1 MPVPA
6 LREVRIRRLLSL
18 RELAKRAEV
27 AQRTIVE
34 AEAGRQVP
42 QLRTMR
48 KLAEALGVDPME
60 VDEFRAAVESALA
73 DTGKKSPPRVT

>member
-1 MPVPA
+1 MPP

-18 RELAKRAEV
+18 RELAKRADV

-42 QLRTMR
+42 HPRTMR
-48 KLAEALGVDPME
+48 KLAEALDVDPME
-60 VDEFRAAVESALA
+60 VDEFRAAIEGAVKAVEEKVAA
-73 DTGKKSPPRVT
+73 

>member
-1 MPVPA
+1 MGMPT

-18 RELAKRAEV
+18 RELAKRADV

-42 QLRTMR
+42 HAKTMR

-60 VDEFRAAVESALA
+60 VDEFRAAIEAALKGPE
-73 DTGKKSPPRVT
+73 GKVAA

>member
-1 MPVPA
+1 MPMPP

-34 AEAGRQVP
+34 AEASRQKP
-42 QLRTMR
+42 RLQTIR

-60 VDEFRAAVESALA
+60 VDEFRAAVESAV
-73 DTGKKSPPRVT
+73 GKVAA